1 MSNYERLLS
10 QRPLLIA
17 LTLGN
22 LKSMWSMAA
31 KETGDDHQGS
41 GLGIGLKG
49 KNQMSAADRN
59 AQLGNSIAH

>member
-1 MSNYERLLS
+1 
-10 QRPLLIA
+10 
-17 LTLGN
+17 
-22 LKSMWSMAA
+22 MWSMAA